1 MGKKS
6 KRSISKERTV
16 ETLLVAD
23 SSMSKRYG
31 YLDLENYLLTIMN
44 MVDFIFRDQSFQ
56 NNIRIA
62 VVKIIIFEESEVIL
76 FFIKF
81 I

>member
-1 MGKKS
+1 
-6 KRSISKERTV
+6 
-16 ETLLVAD
+16 
-23 SSMSKRYG
+23 MSKRYG
-31 YLDLENYLLTIMN
+31 YLNLENYLLTIMN